1 MNNLGLYLFLGVV
14 FFIPMLLWLI
24 TTEWMDG
31 EITIGSL
38 LFAII
43 ASFLII
49 FRESLLIFL
58 LCYKYRGMGNPFDYV
73 IYKSK
78 RKDF

>member
-1 MNNLGLYLFLGVV
+1 MSNLGLYLFLGVV
-14 FFIPMLLWLI
+14 FFIPILLWLI

-43 ASFLII
+43 TSFLII
-49 FRESLLIFL
+49 FRESLLVFL

-78 RKDF
+78 RKEF

>member
-1 MNNLGLYLFLGVV
+1 MSNLGLYILLGVV
-14 FFIPMLLWLI
+14 VFIPILLWLI

-31 EITIGSL
+31 EITVGSL

-49 FRESLLIFL
+49 FRESLLVFL

-78 RKDF
+78 RKDL